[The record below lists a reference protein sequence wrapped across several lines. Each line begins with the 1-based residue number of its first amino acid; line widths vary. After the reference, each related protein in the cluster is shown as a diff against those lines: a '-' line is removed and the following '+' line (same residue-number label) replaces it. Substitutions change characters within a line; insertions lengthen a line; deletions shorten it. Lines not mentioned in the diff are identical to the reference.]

1 MRFLSGRGFTLTHQF
16 LNDETVLVPPA
27 VAVSVYPDGSDIA
40 TFTGPATVTGD
51 DWSIAVPM
59 QPVGL
64 FRVVWDGGTVAI
76 DTEYVEVTGAQLF
89 TVREARESDSE
100 IAIASEYPAGE
111 IAHYREV
118 VESEFE
124 TITGRSFTPRMR
136 LVSVETD
143 GSDALW
149 LGLFDVQSCEAI
161 TGPDGAL
168 DESLYPVDEN
178 GVVSGLSALPAGTR
192 LVFSV
197 LYGFRFP
204 PLDVKRAGLIRL
216 RYLLAS
222 ESSGIPDR
230 ATSYVAAEG
239 GTFTLATAGR
249 GSSKTGI
256 PEVDA
261 VLAMYSRTV
270 LRDVLA
276 VG

>member
-1 MRFLSGRGFTLTHQF
+1 MRFLSGRGFTLSHAF
-16 LNDETVLVPPA
+16 LNDETVLTPPA

-40 TFTGPATVTGD
+40 SFTGPATAEGD
-51 DWSIAVPM
+51 DWKVTVPV

-64 FRVVWDGGTVAI
+64 YRVVWNGGSVAV
-76 DTEYVEVTGAQLF
+76 DTDFVEVTGAQLF
-89 TVREARESDSE
+89 TVPEARESDSE
-100 IAIASEYPAGE
+100 IASANEYPAAE

-124 TITGRSFTPRMR
+124 TITGRSFTPRLR
-136 LVSVETD
+136 LVSIETD
-143 GSDALW
+143 GSDACW

-168 DESLYPVDEN
+168 DASLYPVDEN
-178 GVVSGLSALPAGTR
+178 GVVSGLSGLPAGTR

-204 PLDVKRAGLIRL
+204 PLDVKRAGLVRL
-216 RYLLAS
+216 RYLLAA
-222 ESSGIPDR
+222 ESSGVPDR

-249 GSSKTGI
+249 GGSKTGI

-261 VLAMYSRTV
+261 VLAMYSRSV